1 MEYSFREWMI
11 INEAVKEK
19 VFKLSIYN
27 IEYTISRESHIFDKR
42 GNDNKPRDFSM
53 SKTKYQLVL
62 EKFLNMITTVNTIN
76 IKKPV
81 TITWEDKNGK
91 NNAIS
96 ANINLTS
103 NLISVFG
110 AIMNSSN
117 SDPSKLYAG
126 AQNRLHLGKLK

>member
-1 MEYSFREWMI
+1 
-11 INEAVKEK
+11 
-19 VFKLSIYN
+19 
-27 IEYTISRESHIFDKR
+27 
-42 GNDNKPRDFSM
+42 M
-53 SKTKYQLVL
+53 SKTKYHLVL
-62 EKFLNMITTVNTIN
+62 EKFLTMITTVNTIN

-117 SDPSKLYAG
+117 SDPSKLYVNAK
-126 AQNRLHLGKLK
+126 NRIHLGKI

>member
-1 MEYSFREWMI
+1 MQYNFIEYLRL
-11 INEAVKEK
+11 NEVVKEK
-19 VFKLSIYN
+19 VFKITINGS
-27 IEYTISRESHIFDKR
+27 EYTISRESYIFDKR

-53 SKTKYQLVL
+53 SKIKYQAVL
-62 EKFLNMITTVNTIN
+62 EKFLNIYTTVNTIN

-81 TITWEDKNGK
+81 TITWEDKNNK

-126 AQNRLHLGKLK
+126 AQNRLHLGKF

>member
-1 MEYSFREWMI
+1 MEYSFIEYLRL
-11 INEAVKEK
+11 NEAVKEK
-19 VFKLSIYN
+19 VFKLSIDN

-62 EKFLNMITTVNTIN
+62 EKFLTMFTTVNTIN

-103 NLISVFG
+103 NLISIFG
-110 AIMNSSN
+110 AIMNSN
-117 SDPSKLYAG
+117 TSDPSKLYVNAK
-126 AQNRLHLGKLK
+126 NRLHLGKI

>member
-1 MEYSFREWMI
+1 MQYNFIEYLRL
-11 INEAVKEK
+11 NEAVKEK
-19 VFKLSIYN
+19 VFKITINGS
-27 IEYTISRESHIFDKR
+27 EYTISRESHIFDKR

-53 SKTKYQLVL
+53 SKTKYQTVL
-62 EKFLNMITTVNTIN
+62 EKFLNMYISVNTVN

-81 TITWEDKNGK
+81 TITWEDKNSK

-110 AIMNSSN
+110 AIMNSN
-117 SDPSKLYAG
+117 TSDPGKLYVNAK
-126 AQNRLHLGKLK
+126 NRIHLGKI